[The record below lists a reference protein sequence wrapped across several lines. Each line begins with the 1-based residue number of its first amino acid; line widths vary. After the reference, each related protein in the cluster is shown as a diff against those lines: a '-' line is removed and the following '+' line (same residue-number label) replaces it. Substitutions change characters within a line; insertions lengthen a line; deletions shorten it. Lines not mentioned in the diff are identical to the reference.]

1 MEEQTTSIWTDL
13 SPVCVLRRIL
23 REIPMILAMGLIAAM
38 LTLTAAQCLYQP
50 EYTASATVA
59 VNAKNASYA
68 SVFSNLTT
76 TSEIA
81 NTFTT
86 LFGSD
91 VFKTLSAEEQSE
103 QQMSGRLTASV
114 VPETNLLQL
123 KVTAPEPV
131 AAFRTL
137 RFVLD
142 HYDVISQHIFQNIV
156 LRELDPPAVPA
167 EPSNPLQLAALAKRA
182 FLLGM
187 LGMVVVLLAI
197 IALSDTVQTADAVSR
212 KLDAKLFGTIHHEE
226 KNKTLHAKLKH
237 ANKGL
242 LITMPAAGF
251 YFTEEIQKLATRT
264 VQAAER
270 HHARVL
276 LITSVAEN
284 EGKSTVAANLALALA
299 QQDRKVLLI
308 DADLHKASQYKLFRR
323 RVRKSDELAEYL
335 SGRAELQVEYLARK
349 NLYTLFSV
357 EPQPDASELLAS
369 ERMRTMLTQL
379 REEMDLIIL
388 DTPPMALFS
397 DAEALAELADLSL
410 LVVRQDC
417 VAAKRLNDAADTLK
431 QCRAHFLGCV
441 FNDVRRMP
449 SSGGGY
455 GYQYGYGYRYGHS
468 RGYGYGY
475 GYAGSRKKQGGQ
487 WESEGTDEREKS

>member
-13 SPVCVLRRIL
+13 SPVCVLRRIV
-23 REIPMILAMGLIAAM
+23 REIPVILAMGLIAAM

-123 KVTAPEPV
+123 KVTASEPV

-142 HYDVISQHIFQNIV
+142 HYDVIFQNIV
-156 LRELDPPAVPA
+156 LRELDPPVVPA
-167 EPSNPLQLAALAKRA
+167 EPSNPLQLRSLAKRA

-187 LGMVVVLLAI
+187 LGMVALLLAI
-197 IALSDTVQTADAVSR
+197 IVLSDTVQTADAVSR

-449 SSGGGY
+449 SAGGGY
-455 GYQYGYGYRYGHS
+455 GYHYGYGYRYSHG

-487 WESEGTDEREKS
+487 WESEGTDKRAKS

>member
-1 MEEQTTSIWTDL
+1 
-13 SPVCVLRRIL
+13 
-23 REIPMILAMGLIAAM
+23 
-38 LTLTAAQCLYQP
+38 
-50 EYTASATVA
+50 
-59 VNAKNASYA
+59 
-68 SVFSNLTT
+68 
-76 TSEIA
+76 
-81 NTFTT
+81 
-86 LFGSD
+86 
-91 VFKTLSAEEQSE
+91 
-103 QQMSGRLTASV
+103 
-114 VPETNLLQL
+114 
-123 KVTAPEPV
+123 
-131 AAFRTL
+131 
-137 RFVLD
+137 
-142 HYDVISQHIFQNIV
+142 
-156 LRELDPPAVPA
+156 
-167 EPSNPLQLAALAKRA
+167 
-182 FLLGM
+182 
-187 LGMVVVLLAI
+187 
-197 IALSDTVQTADAVSR
+197 
-212 KLDAKLFGTIHHEE
+212 
-226 KNKTLHAKLKH
+226 
-237 ANKGL
+237 
-242 LITMPAAGF
+242 MPAAGF

-299 QQDRKVLLI
+299 QQDRKILLI

-369 ERMRTMLTQL
+369 ERMRAMLMQL

>member
-1 MEEQTTSIWTDL
+1 
-13 SPVCVLRRIL
+13 
-23 REIPMILAMGLIAAM
+23 
-38 LTLTAAQCLYQP
+38 
-50 EYTASATVA
+50 
-59 VNAKNASYA
+59 
-68 SVFSNLTT
+68 
-76 TSEIA
+76 
-81 NTFTT
+81 
-86 LFGSD
+86 
-91 VFKTLSAEEQSE
+91 
-103 QQMSGRLTASV
+103 
-114 VPETNLLQL
+114 
-123 KVTAPEPV
+123 
-131 AAFRTL
+131 
-137 RFVLD
+137 
-142 HYDVISQHIFQNIV
+142 
-156 LRELDPPAVPA
+156 
-167 EPSNPLQLAALAKRA
+167 
-182 FLLGM
+182 
-187 LGMVVVLLAI
+187 
-197 IALSDTVQTADAVSR
+197 
-212 KLDAKLFGTIHHEE
+212 
-226 KNKTLHAKLKH
+226 
-237 ANKGL
+237 
-242 LITMPAAGF
+242 MPAAGF

-369 ERMRTMLTQL
+369 ERMRAMLMQL

-475 GYAGSRKKQGGQ
+475 GLRRLQKEAGRPVGIG
-487 WESEGTDEREKS
+487 GTDEREKVEQENVISLSHLLREFRSVLRKRFWLPLLLAVVCGGSWFLYQRSRYTPMYASEVTFTISVSSSSSSDISRTSAYYSKATAEQLSKTFPYLIQSDLLYTKLSQAMGVSRINGTITAANVPDTNLFTVRVTSSSADDALAILQKLIEVYPEVADYVIGNTSMDLLTEPYAASAPYNAFHPFHVLRNGALAGLAAGLLLLMLAGGLRRTIREERDVQLHLNQTCLAALPCVSFRRSGKKESPPAFHQQ

>member
-1 MEEQTTSIWTDL
+1 
-13 SPVCVLRRIL
+13 
-23 REIPMILAMGLIAAM
+23 
-38 LTLTAAQCLYQP
+38 
-50 EYTASATVA
+50 
-59 VNAKNASYA
+59 
-68 SVFSNLTT
+68 
-76 TSEIA
+76 
-81 NTFTT
+81 
-86 LFGSD
+86 
-91 VFKTLSAEEQSE
+91 
-103 QQMSGRLTASV
+103 
-114 VPETNLLQL
+114 
-123 KVTAPEPV
+123 
-131 AAFRTL
+131 
-137 RFVLD
+137 
-142 HYDVISQHIFQNIV
+142 
-156 LRELDPPAVPA
+156 
-167 EPSNPLQLAALAKRA
+167 
-182 FLLGM
+182 
-187 LGMVVVLLAI
+187 MVVVLLAI
-197 IALSDTVQTADAVSR
+197 IALSDTVQTADAVAR

-369 ERMRTMLTQL
+369 ERMRAMLMQL

-455 GYQYGYGYRYGHS
+455 GYQYGYGYRYGRS

>member
-23 REIPMILAMGLIAAM
+23 REIPVILAMGLIAAM

-156 LRELDPPAVPA
+156 LRELDPPVVPA

-187 LGMVVVLLAI
+187 LGMVALLLAI
-197 IALSDTVQTADAVSR
+197 IVLSDTVQTADAVSR

-335 SGRAELQVEYLARK
+335 SGRAELQ
-349 NLYTLFSV
+349 
-357 EPQPDASELLAS
+357 PDASELLAS
-369 ERMRTMLTQL
+369 ERMRAMLMQL

-475 GYAGSRKKQGGQ
+475 GYADSRKKQGGQ